1 MSTVNGDR
9 RTDER
14 QVGADNHQTMTSQA
28 SCCLAPPASTSQ
40 ECSRRFF
47 RFRISVTRQEGQ
59 KGMTKITTQSISRR
73 QILKLSSA
81 AALASAARLAFPSGA
96 FAATSGPEVSG
107 IKLGF
112 IALTDAAPLIIAKEK
127 GIFEKYGMPD
137 VEVLKQASWGA
148 TRDNLVLGGEA
159 NGIDGAHILTP
170 MPYLISAGKVTQNNI
185 PVPMSIIAR
194 LNLDSQGIS
203 VASEYAD
210 TGVQLDASKLKEA
223 FAAKKAAGN
232 EIKVAMTFPGGTHD
246 LWLRYWLAAGGIDP
260 DKDVSTIVVPPPQM
274 VANMKVGNMDAF
286 CVGEPWNEQ
295 LVNQGIGFTACT
307 TGELWKGH
315 PEKALGLRSDWI
327 EKHPNATK
335 ALMMAVMEAQIWADS
350 MDNKE
355 EMSAILGKRQ
365 WFNVPPKDVA
375 GRLKGTINY
384 GNGRLLE
391 NTGLQMKFWR
401 DHASYPFKSHDA
413 WFLTENIRWGMFSP
427 DTDIKAL
434 VDQVNREDIWR
445 AAAKDLG
452 VAAADIPASSSRGAE
467 TFFDG
472 KVFDPENPKAYL
484 DSLAIKATA

>member
-1 MSTVNGDR
+1 MTKTTTASIGR
-9 RTDER
+9 R
-14 QVGADNHQTMTSQA
+14 QV
-28 SCCLAPPASTSQ
+28 
-40 ECSRRFF
+40 
-47 RFRISVTRQEGQ
+47 
-59 KGMTKITTQSISRR
+59 
-73 QILKLSSA
+73 LKLGSA

-96 FAATSGPEVSG
+96 FAASAGPEVSG
-107 IKLGF
+107 VKLGF

-127 GIFEKYGMPD
+127 GYFDKYGMTG

-170 MPYLISAGKVTQNNI
+170 MPYLMQTGKVTQNNV
-185 PVPMSIIAR
+185 PVPMSIVAR

-203 VASEYAD
+203 VAKDYAG
-210 TGVQLDASKLKEA
+210 TGVGLDASRLKDA
-223 FAAKKAAGN
+223 FAAKKAAGG

-246 LWLRYWLAAGGIDP
+246 LWIRYWLAAGGIDP

-315 PEKALGLRSDWI
+315 PEKALGLRTAWI
-327 EKHPNATK
+327 EKNPNATC
-335 ALMMAVMEAQIWADS
+335 ALMMAVMEAQIWADK
-350 MDNKE
+350 MENKE

-384 GNGRLLE
+384 GNGRLAE
-391 NTGLQMKFWR
+391 NTGLEMKFWK

-413 WFLTENIRWGMFSP
+413 WFLTENIRWGRFAA
-427 DTDIKAL
+427 DTDVKAL
-434 VDQVNREDIWR
+434 VDKVNREDIWR
-445 AAAKDLG
+445 AAAADLG
-452 VAAADIPASSSRGAE
+452 IAKADMPASPSRGRE

-472 KVFDPENPKAYL
+472 KVFDPDNPKAYL
-484 DSLAIKATA
+484 DSLAIKAGA